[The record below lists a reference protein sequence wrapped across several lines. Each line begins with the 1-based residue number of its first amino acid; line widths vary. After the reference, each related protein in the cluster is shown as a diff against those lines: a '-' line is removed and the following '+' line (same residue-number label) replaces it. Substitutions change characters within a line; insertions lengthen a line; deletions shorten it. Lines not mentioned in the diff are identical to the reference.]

1 MRDAVRGMHHVV
13 SRFKG
18 ERDVGHIDVLASSML
33 GHTALQVGGA
43 NDGQTRVG
51 DDDSRRYG
59 GVRHRDGTARE
70 RLVGDTRPLRNA
82 GAPVFS

>member
-1 MRDAVRGMHHVV
+1 MRDTVRGMHHIVA
-13 SRFKG
+13 RLKG
-18 ERDVGHIDVLASSML
+18 KRDVCHIDVLAPSML
-33 GHTALQVGGA
+33 GHTALKVGRA

-51 DDDSRRYG
+51 DDDSGGYG